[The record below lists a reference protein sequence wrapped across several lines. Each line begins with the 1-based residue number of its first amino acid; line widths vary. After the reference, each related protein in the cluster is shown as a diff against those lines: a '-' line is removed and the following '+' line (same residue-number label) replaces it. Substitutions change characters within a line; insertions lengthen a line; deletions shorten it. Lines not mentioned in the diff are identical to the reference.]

1 MKRCLILTA
10 TTVLAI
16 TGCLPH
22 ETTTRSQA
30 ADEPSDPET
39 VAVIG
44 QKTVVGNAEPI
55 TVSGVGLV
63 YNLQGTGSSPPPGDL
78 RTHLENA
85 ILKRKGRPK
94 ELLDDPGKSTSLVL
108 VSGMIP
114 PGARRGERI
123 EVTITLPPG
132 SKTTSLK
139 GGILFPCDLQNYE
152 LVGSI
157 REQMSASGVPAGKI
171 PLSNSETLAGHRL
184 AVAEGPV
191 IAGAV
196 VTSGVGQAS
205 RESDGGEEP
214 LPLRVGKVWE
224 GGRVLLDR
232 PYYFLLNDATPQPR
246 MALVV
251 AERLNT
257 VFHAVGDP
265 GGKIADAKVQGRPL
279 VVATVPA
286 AYRWNHTRFLLVAR
300 QIPLLPIDL
309 NHPYRRQLEHELL
322 RPEKAL
328 SAAIKLEAL
337 GADSR
342 QALRVGLQ
350 SDSPWVRFAAA
361 EALAYLG
368 HPDGAKD
375 LAELAAAHPALRSH
389 CLTALASLDDA
400 VSTDLLAELMKHPE
414 PELRYGAFV
423 ALRMADPRH
432 AAVRGR
438 QVNGSFWLHRAVP
451 EGDGLVHIASLR
463 KSEIVLFGTGHPMR
477 TPFSFPI
484 GNDFTVT
491 ARGDDSNITV
501 TRIARREGEPVAIS
515 ETCPADLGAVL
526 VALSKLG
533 GTYSEA
539 VELVMRAQ
547 RAEVLAAAVA
557 YDALPRGIPI
567 QQLAQIS
574 RNDPHLARADREV
587 ERYQR
592 GEVVPA
598 GYDLPTEGQSVQQ
611 PAAPVEAVPLNR
623 EPGRLFGPK
632 RPGVDLDDNSPPL
645 NREPG
650 RLFGK

>member
-1 MKRCLILTA
+1 MKYCLLLT
-10 TTVLAI
+10 TTLLLAL

-30 ADEPSDPET
+30 ADEPSDRET
-39 VAVIG
+39 VAVVG
-44 QKTVVGNAEPI
+44 EKTVIGNAEPI
-55 TVSGVGLV
+55 AVSGVGLV
-63 YNLQGTGSSPPPGDL
+63 YNLNGTGSSPPPGDL
-78 RTHLENA
+78 RSQLENA
-85 ILKRKGRPK
+85 ILKRKGHPK

-108 VSGMIP
+108 VSALIP
-114 PGARRGERI
+114 PGARAGDRI

-139 GGILFPCDLQNYE
+139 GGILFPCDLMNYE

-157 REQMSASGVPAGKI
+157 REQMTASGVPAGKI
-171 PLSNSETLAGHRL
+171 PLANSETLAGHRL

-196 VTSGVGQAS
+196 QSARSGSGTGDD
-205 RESDGGEEP
+205 RSDTEP
-214 LPLRVGKVWE
+214 LPLRVGKVWD

-232 PYYFLLNDATPQPR
+232 PYYFLLNDTTPQPR
-246 MALVV
+246 LAMVV

-257 VFHAVGDP
+257 VFHAIGDQ
-265 GGKIADAKVQGRPL
+265 GGKLADAKVQGRPL
-279 VVATVPA
+279 VVSNVPP

-300 QIPLLPIDL
+300 QVPLVPIDL
-309 NHPYRRQLEHELL
+309 DHPYRRQLEHDLV
-322 RPEKAL
+322 RPENAL
-328 SAAIKLEAL
+328 TAAIKLEAL
-337 GADSR
+337 GPDSR

-350 SDSPWVRFAAA
+350 SDSPWVRFASA

-400 VSTDLLAELMKHPE
+400 VSTDQLAELMKHSD

-432 AAVRGR
+432 EAVRGR
-438 QVNGSFWLHRAVP
+438 RVNGSFWLHRAVP
-451 EGDGLVHIASLR
+451 DGDGLVHIASMR
-463 KSEIVLFGTGHPMR
+463 KSEIVLFGTGHPLR

-484 GNDFTVT
+484 GADFTIT
-491 ARGDDSNITV
+491 ARADDPHITV
-501 TRIARREGEPVAIS
+501 TRIASRDGEPVAIS
-515 ETCPADLGAVL
+515 ERCPADLGAVL
-526 VALSKLG
+526 VTLSKLG
-533 GTYSEA
+533 GTYTEA

-557 YDALPRGIPI
+557 YDALPRGIPV

-587 ERYQR
+587 ERFQR
-592 GEVVPA
+592 GEVVQA
-598 GYDLPTEGQSVQQ
+598 GYDLPSEGKVVQQ
-611 PAAPVEAVPLNR
+611 QPKPLEVPPLNR

-632 RPGVDLDDNSPPL
+632 RPGVDIDDTSPPL

>member
-491 ARGDDSNITV
+491 ARGDDPNITV